1 MEKEHFFKCL
11 DNLLA
16 IDADAVSELNR
27 LVEQYPYFYAARVL
41 CTVGKK
47 NIHDND
53 LSASLTNVAALSPNR
68 KVLFFS
74 MYNRLQQDEPVDEVQ
89 PSSEE
94 TDLPFTLDDTQDV
107 NQKLAEDSLPEGL
120 DETDDESLLELGES
134 LGGGKHKTDDEVFM
148 DPQLYTLEIP
158 KEVLDEEGYKTL
170 SVNYDKVKAKVEN
183 VEEKDKEQEK
193 PKEKSKEEPSVLD
206 LIQKGG
212 YDQVSSGTKSDP
224 DDPFSLIDAF
234 IETNPRIVP
243 PKPDEKVKENKDISL
258 DSLKESDDTASESL
272 AKIYLMQGLTD
283 KALKIYENLSLK
295 YPEKR
300 AYFAGQIE
308 KIKNQLDN

>member
-1 MEKEHFFKCL
+1 M
-11 DNLLA
+11 
-16 IDADAVSELNR
+16 
-27 LVEQYPYFYAARVL
+27 
-41 CTVGKK
+41 
-47 NIHDND
+47 
-53 LSASLTNVAALSPNR
+53 
-68 KVLFFS
+68 
-74 MYNRLQQDEPVDEVQ
+74 
-89 PSSEE
+89 
-94 TDLPFTLDDTQDV
+94 PFTLDDTQDV
-107 NQKLAEDSLPEGL
+107 NQKLAEDSLPEVL

-170 SVNYDKVKAKVEN
+170 SVNYDKVKAKVEK
-183 VEEKDKEQEK
+183 VEEIDKEQEK

-283 KALKIYENLSLK
+283 KALKIYDPRHCKCQTSCRPAPAKQQTAETEGHSSSQQSFS
-295 YPEKR
+295 P
-300 AYFAGQIE
+300 YFNVDGLQKVSFQKKA
-308 KIKNQLDN
+308 L